1 MKLKRFER
9 GHFFRSVYRYLQEL
23 AARDEDS
30 NEELKLL
37 LTGDPF
43 SDSVP
48 LPDDLIDLLNSF
60 CNNDSP
66 LQKEFNR
73 IKKRKLPPLLSRLP
87 LLLEEEEALVFYKRL
102 LGHFG
107 LKLLDESEEYRTI
120 KTKAKLVS
128 IGLKTHFI
136 RKRELRLYEKRLTLP
151 HCKLLFLNLTSTHG
165 LFGGALKG
173 KGINIFDV
181 FVYSSDKEEKDI
193 RESFTDLKKDLLYP
207 EKSLTKRP
215 KSHIIPALICSAILW
230 GIVTAS
236 LLQIIIPLTL
246 GGFFLAALPAVLYSF
261 LKFILFSV
269 SAKR

>member
-37 LTGDPF
+37 LAGDPF

-128 IGLKTHFI
+128 IGLKTRFI
-136 RKRELRLYEKRLTLP
+136 RKRELRLYEKKLTLP

-181 FVYSSDKEEKDI
+181 FAFNTDEEEERI
-193 RESFTDLKKDLLYP
+193 RESFADLGSDLIYP
-207 EKSLTKRP
+207 ELSLTKRP
-215 KSHIIPALICSAILW
+215 KHHLLPALVCSALFW
-230 GIVTAS
+230 GIVPPS
-236 LLQIIIPLTL
+236 LIQIFITPKPLE
-246 GGFFLAALPAVLYSF
+246 FLLLALPAVLCSAIRY
-261 LKFILFSV
+261 LLFCISK
-269 SAKR
+269 KR